1 MKKKN
6 FKKVIITII
15 TLSISSLLAFGFD
28 QFGIRKENIMLI
40 YIVSIM
46 YIILE
51 TKSFWYGMF
60 STFFLVFIF
69 NFLFTDPKYTFVID
83 DPNYIISIILF
94 SLVSISIGVLMTKLQ
109 NQVQSSLENER
120 KINLLY
126 KMSKD
131 LYNAHSIDDIIDF
144 EKKNLSSNLS
154 RNIRFY
160 FKNLDLLNDDN
171 EVSNL
176 SEHQK
181 EIDYSIENNQLC
193 GKNEPKFSD
202 LSFKIFPVKGKH
214 NIDGAL
220 LVDCETDNITL
231 QEKEFIQT
239 NLAHLITALE
249 REKIYAD
256 KEATRI
262 EMEKE
267 KLKSTLLRS
276 ISHDLRTPLTTLQT
290 GTSFLFES
298 FDKID
303 DETKKSLLLDI
314 NNETSRLNEFV
325 ENLLK
330 MTKINANLLVINRKK
345 ELIEDILQDV
355 YRRVSNRL
363 STHTLTIEQKKD
375 IEYVYADASL
385 LIQVLTNLVDNAIQH
400 TVANSNIWIKYNS
413 SEKETVFY
421 VVDDGGGIEKKGLK
435 HIFDDFSNIRNN
447 RGDKV
452 RGAGL
457 GLSICKAIVS
467 THKGIIKADNN
478 DLGGATIEFTIST
491 KK

>member
-1 MKKKN
+1 MQKKN
-6 FKKVIITII
+6 FKKVMIAII
-15 TLSISSLLAFGFD
+15 TLSISTLLAFGFD

-40 YIVSIM
+40 YIVAIM

-60 STFFLVFIF
+60 STFFLVFVF
-69 NFLFTDPKYTFVID
+69 NFLFTDPKYTFVIN

-94 SLVSISIGVLMTKLQ
+94 SLVSISIGGLMTKLQ
-109 NQVQSSLENER
+109 KQVQSSLENER
-120 KINLLY
+120 KINSLY

-131 LYNAHSIDDIIDF
+131 LYNAHSINDIIDF
-144 EKKNLSSNLS
+144 EKKNLSSNLN

-160 FKNLDLLNDDN
+160 FQNLDVINDI
-171 EVSNL
+171 EISNL

-181 EIDYSIENNQLC
+181 EIEYSFENNQLC
-193 GKNEPKFSD
+193 GKDEPKFSD
-202 LSFKIFPVKGKH
+202 LSFKIFPIKGKH
-214 NIDGAL
+214 NIGGTL

-330 MTKINANLLVINRKK
+330 MTKINANSLVINRKK
-345 ELIEDILQDV
+345 ELTEDILQDV

-363 STHTLTIEQKKD
+363 STHTLTIEKKKD

-413 SEKETVFY
+413 SERETIFSVI
-421 VVDDGGGIEKKGLK
+421 DDGGGIEKKGLK
-435 HIFDDFSNIRNN
+435 HIFDDFSNVRNN
-447 RGDKV
+447 SVDKV

-478 DLGGATIEFTIST
+478 DLGGTTIEFTIST
-491 KK
+491 RK

>member
-1 MKKKN
+1 MRKKN
-6 FKKVIITII
+6 YKKIIIAII
-15 TLSISSLLAFGFD
+15 TLSISTLLAFGFD

-40 YIVSIM
+40 YIVAIM

-60 STFFLVFIF
+60 STFFLVFVF
-69 NFLFTDPKYTFVID
+69 NFLFTDPKYTFVIN

-94 SLVSISIGVLMTKLQ
+94 SLVSISIGGLMTKLQ
-109 NQVQSSLENER
+109 KQVQSSLENER
-120 KINLLY
+120 KINSLY

-131 LYNAHSIDDIIDF
+131 LYNAHSINDIIDF
-144 EKKNLSSNLS
+144 ETKNLSSNLN
-154 RNIRFY
+154 RNIRFH
-160 FKNLDLLNDDN
+160 FQNLDVINDI
-171 EVSNL
+171 EISNL

-181 EIDYSIENNQLC
+181 EIEYCIENNQLC
-193 GKNEPKFSD
+193 GKDEPKFSD
-202 LSFKIFPVKGKH
+202 LSFKIFPIKGKH

-220 LVDCETDNITL
+220 LVDCEIDNITL

-330 MTKINANLLVINRKK
+330 MTKINANSLVINRKK
-345 ELIEDILQDV
+345 ELTEDILQDV

-363 STHTLTIEQKKD
+363 STHTLTIEKKKD

-400 TVANSNIWIKYNS
+400 TTTNSNIWIKYCS
-413 SEKETVFY
+413 SEKETIFSVI
-421 VVDDGGGIEKKGLK
+421 DDGGGIEKKSLK
-435 HIFDDFSNIRNN
+435 HIFDDFSNVRNN
-447 RGDKV
+447 NGDKS

-457 GLSICKAIVS
+457 GLSICKAIVL

-478 DLGGATIEFTIST
+478 DLGGTTIEFTIST